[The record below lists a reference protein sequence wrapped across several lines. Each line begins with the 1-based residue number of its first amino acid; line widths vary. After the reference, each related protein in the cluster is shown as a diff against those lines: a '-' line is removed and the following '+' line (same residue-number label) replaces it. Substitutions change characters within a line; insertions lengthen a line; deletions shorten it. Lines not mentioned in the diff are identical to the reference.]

1 MHLNMGIVEGLDRI
15 TQPVVSSFSQ
25 FPTSNFNFRT
35 SISSQLGD
43 KSSDAMNILFVTP
56 QMLVRGSRN
65 QTESPEEACDL
76 WKAAL
81 SNSSNLEMQ
90 LVHGAPARAVTTY
103 PFLVTRF
110 IK

>member
-1 MHLNMGIVEGLDRI
+1 
-15 TQPVVSSFSQ
+15 
-25 FPTSNFNFRT
+25 
-35 SISSQLGD
+35 
-43 KSSDAMNILFVTP
+43 
-56 QMLVRGSRN
+56 MLVRGSRN

-81 SNSSNLEMQ
+81 INSSNLEMQ

-110 IK
+110 MW